1 MASITVHPATLRWAV
16 RQSGADPV
24 AVAHRDGLAEFPQWQ
39 NADAPLDLSFT
50 KLSTIGSALQ
60 MPFGALV
67 RSVVPEDEL
76 IRYRT
81 INNQGVEASRNLRD
95 TIVTMRNRQDWAR
108 DEMIAQGFG
117 ENLLVGSVPSHA
129 TADELAS
136 HIREGLSLAAGWCR
150 HKSNAERFRFLRG
163 KSSDAG
169 LMVMVDS
176 RVGSSSARRLDVREF
191 RAFVLLDD
199 VAPLIF
205 INRNDSYA
213 AMLFS
218 LLHEIGHVLLGSN
231 ELYNDFSIDGGSGVE
246 RKINQAVILTI
257 VDDGAA
263 FRAYWK
269 KMIADGAH
277 VQDVADDCAR
287 RYGLSALALTIH
299 AHGLGLVSDRDVSLI
314 RTLSEQHVMDAE
326 TAGSGGNQNL
336 TNASHLD
343 TRFVRMVRNGVERG
357 SLPYSDGLSLLG
369 IKSMRVINLREF
381 YDASGDLIP
390 LPYPIQ
396 PTL

>member
-1 MASITVHPATLRWAV
+1 MAGLFICDIRGECGDGVHYRTSSHA
-16 RQSGADPV
+16 PV
-24 AVAHRDGLAEFPQWQ
+24 AVAHRDGLAEFPQWL

-67 RSVVPEDEL
+67 RSVVPEAREDEL

-117 ENLLVGSVPSHA
+117 ENLLVGSVPSRA

-136 HIREGLSLAAGWCR
+136 HIREGLSLTAGWCR

-205 INRNDSYA
+205 INCNDSYA

-231 ELYNDFSIDGGSGVE
+231 ELYNDSLRRRRQRCRTQNQSGS
-246 RKINQAVILTI
+246 
-257 VDDGAA
+257 
-263 FRAYWK
+263 
-269 KMIADGAH
+269 
-277 VQDVADDCAR
+277 
-287 RYGLSALALTIH
+287 
-299 AHGLGLVSDRDVSLI
+299 
-314 RTLSEQHVMDAE
+314 
-326 TAGSGGNQNL
+326 
-336 TNASHLD
+336 
-343 TRFVRMVRNGVERG
+343 
-357 SLPYSDGLSLLG
+357 YSDNCG
-369 IKSMRVINLREF
+369 R
-381 YDASGDLIP
+381 
-390 LPYPIQ
+390 
-396 PTL
+396 

>member
-1 MASITVHPATLRWAV
+1 M
-16 RQSGADPV
+16 
-24 AVAHRDGLAEFPQWQ
+24 AVAHRDGLAELPQWL

-60 MPFGALV
+60 MPFGALM
-67 RSVVPEDEL
+67 RSVVPEAREDDL

-117 ENLLVGSVPSHA
+117 ENLLVGSVPSRA

-136 HIREGLSLAAGWCR
+136 HIREGLSLTAGWCR

-176 RVGSSSARRLDVREF
+176 RVGSSSARRLDVCEF

-205 INRNDSYA
+205 INRNDS
-213 AMLFS
+213 
-218 LLHEIGHVLLGSN
+218 
-231 ELYNDFSIDGGSGVE
+231 SIDGGIGVE

-257 VDDGAA
+257 VDDEAA

-343 TRFVRMVRNGVERG
+343 TRFVRMVRNGGERG

-369 IKSMRVINLREF
+369 IKSVRSINLREF

-390 LPYPIQ
+390 LPCPIQ

>member
-1 MASITVHPATLRWAV
+1 MRMLRWTCLLPSYPRLV
-16 RQSGADPV
+16 LRC
-24 AVAHRDGLAEFPQWQ
+24 RCR
-39 NADAPLDLSFT
+39 
-50 KLSTIGSALQ
+50 
-60 MPFGALV
+60 LV
-67 RSVVPEDEL
+67 RSVVPEAREDEL

-117 ENLLVGSVPSHA
+117 ENLLVGSVPSRA

-136 HIREGLSLAAGWCR
+136 HIREGLSLTAGWCR

-176 RVGSSSARRLDVREF
+176 RVGSSSARRLDVCEF

-205 INRNDSYA
+205 INRNDS
-213 AMLFS
+213 
-218 LLHEIGHVLLGSN
+218 
-231 ELYNDFSIDGGSGVE
+231 SIDGGSGVE

-257 VDDGAA
+257 VDDEAA

-269 KMIADGAH
+269 KTIADGAR

-287 RYGLSALALTIH
+287 R
-299 AHGLGLVSDRDVSLI
+299 R
-314 RTLSEQHVMDAE
+314 
-326 TAGSGGNQNL
+326 
-336 TNASHLD
+336 
-343 TRFVRMVRNGVERG
+343 
-357 SLPYSDGLSLLG
+357 P
-369 IKSMRVINLREF
+369 
-381 YDASGDLIP
+381 
-390 LPYPIQ
+390 
-396 PTL
+396 

>member
-1 MASITVHPATLRWAV
+1 
-16 RQSGADPV
+16 
-24 AVAHRDGLAEFPQWQ
+24 
-39 NADAPLDLSFT
+39 
-50 KLSTIGSALQ
+50 

-67 RSVVPEDEL
+67 RSVVPEAREDEL

-95 TIVTMRNRQDWAR
+95 TIITMRNRQDWAR

-117 ENLLVGSVPSHA
+117 ENLLVGSVPSRA

-136 HIREGLSLAAGWCR
+136 HIRGGLSLAAGWCR

-176 RVGSSSARRLDVREF
+176 RSGSSSARRLDVREF

-199 VAPLIF
+199 
-205 INRNDSYA
+205 
-213 AMLFS
+213 
-218 LLHEIGHVLLGSN
+218 
-231 ELYNDFSIDGGSGVE
+231 GGSGVE

-257 VDDGAA
+257 VDDEAA

-269 KMIADGAH
+269 KMIADGAR

-287 RYGLSALALTIH
+287 R
-299 AHGLGLVSDRDVSLI
+299 R
-314 RTLSEQHVMDAE
+314 
-326 TAGSGGNQNL
+326 
-336 TNASHLD
+336 
-343 TRFVRMVRNGVERG
+343 
-357 SLPYSDGLSLLG
+357 P
-369 IKSMRVINLREF
+369 
-381 YDASGDLIP
+381 
-390 LPYPIQ
+390 
-396 PTL
+396 

>member
-24 AVAHRDGLAEFPQWQ
+24 
-39 NADAPLDLSFT
+39 DLSFT

-60 MPFGALV
+60 MPFGTLV
-67 RSVVPEDEL
+67 RSVVPEAREDEL
-76 IRYRT
+76 IGYRT

-163 KSSDAG
+163 KSFDAG

-231 ELYNDFSIDGGSGVE
+231 ELYNDSSIDGGSGVE

-257 VDDGAA
+257 VDDEAA

-269 KMIADGAH
+269 KMIADGAR

-299 AHGLGLVSDRDVSLI
+299 AHRLGLVSDRDVSLI

-369 IKSMRVINLREF
+369 IKSMRAINLREF

>member
-16 RQSGADPV
+16 SRSGADPM
-24 AVAHRDGLAEFPQWQ
+24 AVAHKEGLSEFPQWL
-39 NADAPLDLSFT
+39 NATTPLSLSFT
-50 KLSTIGSALQ
+50 KLSAIGTALQ
-60 MPFGALV
+60 IPFGALV
-67 RSVVPEDEL
+67 RSVVPESHEDEL
-76 IRYRT
+76 VRYRT
-81 INNQGVEASRNLRD
+81 IDNQAVETSRNLAD
-95 TIVTMRNRQDWAR
+95 TIANMRNRQDWAR

-129 TADELAS
+129 TSTELATG
-136 HIREGLSLAAGWCR
+136 IRQGLSLEAGWCR
-150 HKSNAERFRFLRG
+150 HKSNDERFRSLRD
-163 KSSDAG
+163 KASDAG

-176 RVGSSSARRLDVREF
+176 RVGTSNARRLDVREF
-191 RAFVLLDD
+191 RAFVLLDE

-231 ELYNDFSIDGGSGVE
+231 EVYNDPSFGGGSDIE
-246 RKINQAVILTI
+246 RTINQAVVLTV
-257 VDDGAA
+257 VDDEAE

-269 KMIADGAH
+269 KLTADGIR
-277 VQDVADDCAR
+277 VQDVADACAK

-299 AHGLGLVSDRDVSLI
+299 AHRLELTSDEDVHI
-314 RTLSEQHVMDAE
+314 VRTASEHHVAD
-326 TAGSGGNQNL
+326 TRTSSGGNQNQ

-343 TRFVRMVRNGVERG
+343 TRFVRMIRDSVDRG

-369 IKSMRVINLREF
+369 IKSMHA
-381 YDASGDLIP
+381 YDGL
-390 LPYPIQ
+390 LKVKGLEQ
-396 PTL
+396 

>member
-1 MASITVHPATLRWAV
+1 MAGLFICDIRVECGDGVHYRTSSYA
-16 RQSGADPV
+16 PV
-24 AVAHRDGLAEFPQWQ
+24 AVAHRDGLAEFPQWL

-67 RSVVPEDEL
+67 RSVVPEAREDEL

-95 TIVTMRNRQDWAR
+95 TIITMRNRQDWAR

-176 RVGSSSARRLDVREF
+176 RSGSSSARRLDVREF

-231 ELYNDFSIDGGSGVE
+231 ELYNDSSIDGGSGVE

-257 VDDGAA
+257 VDNEAA

-269 KMIADGAH
+269 KMIADGAR

-287 RYGLSALALTIH
+287 R
-299 AHGLGLVSDRDVSLI
+299 R
-314 RTLSEQHVMDAE
+314 
-326 TAGSGGNQNL
+326 
-336 TNASHLD
+336 
-343 TRFVRMVRNGVERG
+343 
-357 SLPYSDGLSLLG
+357 P
-369 IKSMRVINLREF
+369 
-381 YDASGDLIP
+381 
-390 LPYPIQ
+390 
-396 PTL
+396 